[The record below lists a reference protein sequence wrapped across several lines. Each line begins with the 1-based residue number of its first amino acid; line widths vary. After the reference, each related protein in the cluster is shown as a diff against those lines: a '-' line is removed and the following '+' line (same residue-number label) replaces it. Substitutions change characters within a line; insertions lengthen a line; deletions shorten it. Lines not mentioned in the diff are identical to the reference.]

1 MFGCT
6 SQSVFSST
14 LLMQVSRIL
23 PIDSAFS
30 LIRNHIHKFILNC
43 DAQVPFVGGFFF
55 FFCHCVHSFLEL
67 NCLVFDVL
75 IQYSIP
81 QFLQVSYGLSFYY
94 IHMYISPS
102 IKLRKHIC
110 VFTLSISLKPSSCFS
125 YIIYLNRI
133 LARTGCSKYNESIST
148 ILNVLGSPSSV
159 FWEPRVNLHPS
170 TLPSFTEKHTGTITV
185 LSSGTS
191 NKLVTGIKT

>member
-6 SQSVFSST
+6 SQTVFSST

-30 LIRNHIHKFILNC
+30 LIRNHIHKLILNC
-43 DAQVPFVGGFFF
+43 DAQVPSVGGFF
-55 FFCHCVHSFLEL
+55 FFCHCVNSFLEL
-67 NCLVFDVL
+67 ICLVFDVL
-75 IQYSIP
+75 IQNSIP

-110 VFTLSISLKPSSCFS
+110 VFTLSISIKPSSCFS

-133 LARTGCSKYNESIST
+133 LARTRCSKYNESIST
-148 ILNVLGSPSSV
+148 I
-159 FWEPRVNLHPS
+159 EPRINLHPS
-170 TLPSFTEKHTGTITV
+170 TLSSFYRKAYGDNY
-185 LSSGTS
+185 SSFFRY
-191 NKLVTGIKT
+191 IKQTCYWDQNIIDL